1 MVRETK
7 IDFYVLFMKPLIRI
21 VCDCRTQEFYIP
33 ILSYWLIILR
43 YLQLASTN
51 IIEGATWTDDGSEDY
66 VIYRIVRYSNV
77 FWLFDY
83 YIPNRLVQFYIAVGI
98 CLFFFLN
105 FLILFCYASFNAK
118 FPRINQWLHC
128 LIQQYLYHIFMFPII
143 DVLLHYTIY
152 TTGTLALRICAGLC
166 LIIPILLILVSILR
180 DKVTFKLTSKD
191 PLEKCRTINDY
202 LQFIS
207 QTFLLALSKLT
218 SAHALSPTIVF
229 GVGMG
234 LSGIFLLA
242 HYRFLE
248 YVRKPAS
255 NVNCIGIM
263 LWIILSIFIY
273 MKFNYPSFHTLW
285 PAALLLS
292 LLLSYA
298 STVVD
303 NYLREQIVFHENYL
317 TLSIKDF
324 ILAIKLLLYSKKEGA
339 RGNVIEKHRAM
350 MFLKNCLLSAKHLGK
365 SCEPPVNVKHIIK
378 DFQANHFEGNRGADL
393 QAFRET
399 MLEVIDVLFLDR
411 LALVRSDRLYIELAL
426 AYLAFMLRH
435 RKNPNR
441 SYQVSMKIK
450 QRIDNISL
458 SFIKSFVFE
467 YQQKKLNEI
476 YNSDVQKGLEVEFA
490 PALAYDEMRIKT
502 NDMFK
507 QVLEQHL
514 EFFTLLRMKTIDL
527 DVAIKMGLKIIE
539 KKINL
544 EEVFAKT
551 LQMNPS
557 SRELHLQY
565 KIYHKLGFAL
575 SKINNY
581 KALEQKMLEFNTK
594 DDRQLHTEF
603 MRKPDAFSSK
613 ICAIFISLS
622 DRRLGKIVR
631 YTSSVADMFG
641 YNQSDLRFLE
651 LPALM
656 PIIYAEYHQKIV
668 AKRSK
673 EPRKIDRT
681 QTLPALTKTG
691 FLMQI
696 GIKIRSE
703 PLDNELC
710 AAALISQNPT
720 HGYSILLDKWGHILN
735 YNEKFHKFLGLQNVA
750 KKPLYGLNIGTFIP
764 HLLETIYEESKLL
777 DLNFLDTESP
787 PVKTFGR
794 TFTKFSKDQVRVNR
808 YLYLPELPRRQKE
821 YEDVQF
827 MVMRRYNP
835 TRPNRASGAN
845 ERVHLNNL
853 VDSTIQLHS
862 NSTVDNT
869 RVFRIHVDLQR
880 EHRQVSQD
888 EAIEGWFV
896 NITAAQEVKSIH
908 HRELQLT
915 EMHKNFKRIR
925 ILPDNFKR
933 RFSLNL
939 LRPKLNNAK
948 MVEIVG
954 AGGSPDHLK
963 PRSRSQLMQPEVLE
977 HLRVLSNQTSE
988 GKLTRMGSEPKIS
1001 MPKKQE
1007 VKDTESRDLKTN
1019 DLSGEG
1025 VEKVARLRLEVPNKI
1040 VELPNFEVDDSM
1052 QRRIKGSFQ
1061 NSLDGEISR
1070 NISDAEVDELFQE
1083 IDEEADVQTK
1093 SPRNYKEH
1101 GDLQF
1106 TERAKTPMT
1115 SSRLSFG
1122 FPSARS
1128 KVNSSRFAE
1137 LAKETYPLRQADRI
1151 IDTQKLDTPRLDT
1164 QRLDTQRFDTQ
1175 RLDTQ
1180 RLDTQRLDTQR
1191 LETEEALLGDANQRP
1206 AIRPQISLP
1215 KIMITREK
1223 DSRDTLSSMELTGS
1237 PNHLGGLR
1245 LNLVSSA
1252 NIDQK
1257 PVKGAE
1263 DGGSLFNP
1271 EDLEAELDIKLE
1283 PTLVN
1288 NERVGLRARRNTRS
1302 RVSFDRLHSNHTV
1315 QSFRRAMFS
1324 TQTPFRLTAI
1334 NCYGWIAFFVFVT
1347 ITTVLLV
1354 LLFDYMGTYRENI
1367 GISDNNSPYITALS
1381 VFTTESEKA
1390 ALSNIGVLNTSFWP
1404 VNQTFNVSTQR
1415 MNKMYDA
1422 YHQQYLSSVDGGDLP
1437 RLFDILNDSSIYF
1450 DLKFGTFVPEANNT
1464 IPLNSSN
1471 SSMDADITYSVNRL
1485 DYLRGLLQLYTVLY
1499 DTLLIDLA
1507 NVTESSLPL
1516 LYLQQNYLNY
1526 YNTLTRVIES
1536 FFVLLQPEN
1545 QTISV
1550 QTFISRSMI
1559 VNLVLTFLFI
1569 FSAYPIYRYHESA
1582 TIRLLSFLGRLNH
1595 LRIDEKINQIRTAI
1609 VAISN
1614 YQKKITKD
1622 LDYLH
1627 KEKVKQQQ
1635 ESFRNYSECV
1645 KKRASPWVFIFVSIG
1660 VYGVLTTFYVV
1671 QTVQIMQKNDQFFP
1685 MLTEFELVTRMYSA
1699 IPVTFA
1705 ITFQTVNYY
1714 RITSANSTATSD
1726 FVAQYQS
1733 VLDSVGNQ
1741 SQRMNTYFYQI
1752 GQTSQN
1758 YLAEQE
1764 YFDFVF
1770 RLRDSNLCD
1779 AYSLTTDSFNNDTF
1793 SRCGEANRVFGNL
1806 TLPLTI
1812 SRLFTSMQENINTV
1826 TSSDDMQLV
1835 SDILNSEELVAIDT
1849 ATEIFYDIFTKWNK
1863 RQNTELDYAMTS
1875 IRKYAMIQFIVA
1887 IVLIMMFYFTIW
1899 MWLMRM
1905 MKKQWLE
1912 AKKIYSIVPVEL
1924 LLHNKYLREV
1934 FQNAQPRD

>member
-1 MVRETK
+1 
-7 IDFYVLFMKPLIRI
+7 
-21 VCDCRTQEFYIP
+21 
-33 ILSYWLIILR
+33 
-43 YLQLASTN
+43 
-51 IIEGATWTDDGSEDY
+51 
-66 VIYRIVRYSNV
+66 
-77 FWLFDY
+77 
-83 YIPNRLVQFYIAVGI
+83 
-98 CLFFFLN
+98 
-105 FLILFCYASFNAK
+105 
-118 FPRINQWLHC
+118 
-128 LIQQYLYHIFMFPII
+128 
-143 DVLLHYTIY
+143 
-152 TTGTLALRICAGLC
+152 
-166 LIIPILLILVSILR
+166 
-180 DKVTFKLTSKD
+180 
-191 PLEKCRTINDY
+191 
-202 LQFIS
+202 
-207 QTFLLALSKLT
+207 
-218 SAHALSPTIVF
+218 
-229 GVGMG
+229 
-234 LSGIFLLA
+234 
-242 HYRFLE
+242 
-248 YVRKPAS
+248 
-255 NVNCIGIM
+255 
-263 LWIILSIFIY
+263 
-273 MKFNYPSFHTLW
+273 
-285 PAALLLS
+285 
-292 LLLSYA
+292 
-298 STVVD
+298 
-303 NYLREQIVFHENYL
+303 
-317 TLSIKDF
+317 
-324 ILAIKLLLYSKKEGA
+324 
-339 RGNVIEKHRAM
+339 
-350 MFLKNCLLSAKHLGK
+350 
-365 SCEPPVNVKHIIK
+365 
-378 DFQANHFEGNRGADL
+378 
-393 QAFRET
+393 
-399 MLEVIDVLFLDR
+399 
-411 LALVRSDRLYIELAL
+411 
-426 AYLAFMLRH
+426 
-435 RKNPNR
+435 
-441 SYQVSMKIK
+441 
-450 QRIDNISL
+450 
-458 SFIKSFVFE
+458 
-467 YQQKKLNEI
+467 
-476 YNSDVQKGLEVEFA
+476 
-490 PALAYDEMRIKT
+490 
-502 NDMFK
+502 
-507 QVLEQHL
+507 
-514 EFFTLLRMKTIDL
+514 
-527 DVAIKMGLKIIE
+527 
-539 KKINL
+539 
-544 EEVFAKT
+544 
-551 LQMNPS
+551 
-557 SRELHLQY
+557 
-565 KIYHKLGFAL
+565 
-575 SKINNY
+575 
-581 KALEQKMLEFNTK
+581 
-594 DDRQLHTEF
+594 
-603 MRKPDAFSSK
+603 
-613 ICAIFISLS
+613 
-622 DRRLGKIVR
+622 
-631 YTSSVADMFG
+631 
-641 YNQSDLRFLE
+641 
-651 LPALM
+651 
-656 PIIYAEYHQKIV
+656 
-668 AKRSK
+668 
-673 EPRKIDRT
+673 
-681 QTLPALTKTG
+681 
-691 FLMQI
+691 
-696 GIKIRSE
+696 
-703 PLDNELC
+703 
-710 AAALISQNPT
+710 
-720 HGYSILLDKWGHILN
+720 
-735 YNEKFHKFLGLQNVA
+735 
-750 KKPLYGLNIGTFIP
+750 
-764 HLLETIYEESKLL
+764 
-777 DLNFLDTESP
+777 
-787 PVKTFGR
+787 
-794 TFTKFSKDQVRVNR
+794 
-808 YLYLPELPRRQKE
+808 
-821 YEDVQF
+821 
-827 MVMRRYNP
+827 
-835 TRPNRASGAN
+835 
-845 ERVHLNNL
+845 
-853 VDSTIQLHS
+853 
-862 NSTVDNT
+862 
-869 RVFRIHVDLQR
+869 
-880 EHRQVSQD
+880 
-888 EAIEGWFV
+888 
-896 NITAAQEVKSIH
+896 
-908 HRELQLT
+908 
-915 EMHKNFKRIR
+915 
-925 ILPDNFKR
+925 
-933 RFSLNL
+933 
-939 LRPKLNNAK
+939 
-948 MVEIVG
+948 
-954 AGGSPDHLK
+954 
-963 PRSRSQLMQPEVLE
+963 
-977 HLRVLSNQTSE
+977 
-988 GKLTRMGSEPKIS
+988 
-1001 MPKKQE
+1001 
-1007 VKDTESRDLKTN
+1007 
-1019 DLSGEG
+1019 
-1025 VEKVARLRLEVPNKI
+1025 
-1040 VELPNFEVDDSM
+1040 
-1052 QRRIKGSFQ
+1052 
-1061 NSLDGEISR
+1061 
-1070 NISDAEVDELFQE
+1070 
-1083 IDEEADVQTK
+1083 
-1093 SPRNYKEH
+1093 
-1101 GDLQF
+1101 
-1106 TERAKTPMT
+1106 
-1115 SSRLSFG
+1115 
-1122 FPSARS
+1122 
-1128 KVNSSRFAE
+1128 
-1137 LAKETYPLRQADRI
+1137 
-1151 IDTQKLDTPRLDT
+1151 
-1164 QRLDTQRFDTQ
+1164 
-1175 RLDTQ
+1175 
-1180 RLDTQRLDTQR
+1180 
-1191 LETEEALLGDANQRP
+1191 
-1206 AIRPQISLP
+1206 
-1215 KIMITREK
+1215 
-1223 DSRDTLSSMELTGS
+1223 
-1237 PNHLGGLR
+1237 
-1245 LNLVSSA
+1245 
-1252 NIDQK
+1252 
-1257 PVKGAE
+1257 
-1263 DGGSLFNP
+1263 
-1271 EDLEAELDIKLE
+1271 
-1283 PTLVN
+1283 
-1288 NERVGLRARRNTRS
+1288 
-1302 RVSFDRLHSNHTV
+1302 
-1315 QSFRRAMFS
+1315 MFS